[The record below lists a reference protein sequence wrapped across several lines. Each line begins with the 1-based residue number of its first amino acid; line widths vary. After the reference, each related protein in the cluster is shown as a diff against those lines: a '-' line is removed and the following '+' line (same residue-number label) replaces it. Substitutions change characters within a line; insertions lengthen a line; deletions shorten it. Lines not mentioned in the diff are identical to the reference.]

1 MEVQFSDR
9 LEAGRLLADRLAHY
23 ANRADALVL
32 ALPRG
37 GVAVG
42 FELAQRL
49 SLPLDIIGVRKLGV
63 PGQEELAFGAI
74 ASGGVRI
81 VDPDIVGALQLTAE
95 VIERV
100 AAAEQRELERRESA
114 FRSGSERLPVQDR
127 VAVLADDGIA
137 TGSTMLSAIAA
148 VRRMGAARIVVAAG
162 VAPASTARELAA
174 QADEV
179 VCLLTPRDFRAVSL
193 FYASFPQLTDEDVR
207 DLLRRAAADK
217 ARPAE

>member
-81 VDPDIVGALQLTAE
+81 VDPDIVGALQLTPE